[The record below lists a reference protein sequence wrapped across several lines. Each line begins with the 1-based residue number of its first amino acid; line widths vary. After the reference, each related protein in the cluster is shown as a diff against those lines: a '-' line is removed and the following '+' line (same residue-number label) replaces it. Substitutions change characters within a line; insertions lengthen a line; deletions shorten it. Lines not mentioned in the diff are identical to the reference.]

1 MKVELGDGRT
11 VHVKIM
17 HDNYTGFNKGG
28 APGAAAEAG
37 RVRGKTV
44 AEVTVIG
51 ADQSK
56 TTFTGVSF
64 CAPCDNFSRAKGL
77 KCSLARTFKKSTL
90 FSKGDRRAIWGV
102 VTGNKYADKKQGE
115 SH

>member
-64 CAPCDNFSRAKGL
+64 CAPATTSAGPRASSARWPAPSRRVPSSPRGTAGP
-77 KCSLARTFKKSTL
+77 SGGS
-90 FSKGDRRAIWGV
+90 
-102 VTGNKYADKKQGE
+102 
-115 SH
+115 